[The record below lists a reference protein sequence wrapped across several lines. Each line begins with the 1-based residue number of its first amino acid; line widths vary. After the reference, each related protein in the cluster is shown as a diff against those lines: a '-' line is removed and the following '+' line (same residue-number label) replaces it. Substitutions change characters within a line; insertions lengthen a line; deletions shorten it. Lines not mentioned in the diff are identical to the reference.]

1 MLFVNNFL
9 HETSF
14 CRIDFVSQSFLD
26 DTIRIVSFLVIF
38 GFYYF
43 IFSKFSQKPIA
54 LINFSVG
61 KLRREKLYSHSR
73 KNKILLRIYFTTTNF
88 LLHWKIILIIFFL
101 LFSMNFFFFLILFR
115 NWRCKCVAK
124 RWRWADMRTLFVDT
138 FSEYRNTRDKVCTK
152 LKKDDDDDEEKKKY
166 SKLGLGSKHKLYHQT
181 SNSTHNIKSNCR
193 RVENF
198 VRKKCQQ
205 IFKTFLT
212 N

>member
-1 MLFVNNFL
+1 MW
-9 HETSF
+9 ESWE
-14 CRIDFVSQSFLD
+14 
-26 DTIRIVSFLVIF
+26 
-38 GFYYF
+38 
-43 IFSKFSQKPIA
+43 
-54 LINFSVG
+54 
-61 KLRREKLYSHSR
+61 EKNYIHTLR

-101 LFSMNFFFFLILFR
+101 LFSMNFFFFLIYFEIDVVNVLQNVDVEQIWELFSSILFQNIETPATKSAL
-115 NWRCKCVAK
+115 NW
-124 RWRWADMRTLFVDT
+124 
-138 FSEYRNTRDKVCTK
+138 
-152 LKKDDDDDEEKKKY
+152 KKTTTMMKKKKKY